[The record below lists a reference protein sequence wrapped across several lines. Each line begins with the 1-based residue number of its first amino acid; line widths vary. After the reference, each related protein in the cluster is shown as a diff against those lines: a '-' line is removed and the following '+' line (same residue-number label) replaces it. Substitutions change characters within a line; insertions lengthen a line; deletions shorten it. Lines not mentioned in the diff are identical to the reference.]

1 MYSRLV
7 KALKKLGAKCT
18 AAGTQVTG
26 DNVDGVVECI
36 AEHYAGG
43 GGGSG
48 GVIITPIVADK
59 DNIVSFRELATGFYT
74 FHGYF
79 TPYSGSDVSMSA
91 PYPAFG
97 TVINDGEISYVQILF
112 PYKNQVQY
120 LEVTDNS
127 YKRSDVKLAN
137 YGVINVAEF
146 QKVME
151 YATNISIGSDCETL
165 SEVIA
170 ALAEKLSYGEMNGE
184 FEYSENLTDG
194 EVTSYSIKGIGS
206 VTNTDLVFP
215 ENYNG
220 KPVTLISSD
229 AFKDNTTITS
239 IVIPDGYTSIGME
252 AFRGCTALE
261 SAVIGNG
268 ITGIGTNVFL
278 DAELKRVKFG
288 NSITRITS
296 YAFNGCPLELLDF
309 REATVVPTLDDGTI
323 FVGMAAGCQI
333 VVPDALYDEWVAASR
348 WSNLE
353 KATYV
358 KASEYTGV

>member
-36 AEHYAGG
+36 AEHYAVGG
-43 GGGSG
+43 GGDCM
-48 GVIITPIVADK
+48 ITPIVAERDS
-59 DNIVSFRELATGFYT
+59 IVSFRELATGFYT

-79 TPYSGSDVSMSA
+79 TPYFGSDVSMSA

-97 TVINDGEISYVQILF
+97 AVINDGEISYVQILF

-120 LEVTDNS
+120 LEITDDS

-137 YGVINVAEF
+137 YGNINVADF

-151 YATNISIGSDCETL
+151 KATDITLDHSCETL
-165 SEVIA
+165 SEVIS
-170 ALAEKLSYGEMNGE
+170 ALAENLSAGEMDGE

-194 EVTSYSIKGIGS
+194 EVTSYTIKGIGS

-215 ENYNG
+215 ETYNG
-220 KPVTLISSD
+220 KPVTMINGS
-229 AFKDNTTITS
+229 AFRDNTAITS
-239 IVIPDGYTSIGME
+239 IVIPDSYVSLGMDT
-252 AFRGCTALE
+252 FRGCTALE
-261 SAVIGNG
+261 SAVIGEAISSIGERLFYQSGLKSIKFNG
-268 ITGIGTNVFL
+268 TVAKIG
-278 DAELKRVKFG
+278 
-288 NSITRITS
+288 SS
-296 YAFNGCPLELLDF
+296 AFNSCNLVLLDF
-309 REATVVPTLDDGTI
+309 SSCTTVPTILSDSA
-323 FVGMAAGCQI
+323 FVGLEEGCKI
-333 VVPDALYDEWVAASR
+333 IVPDYLYNDWTATSMWV
-348 WSNLE
+348 NLE
-353 KATYV
+353 NATYV

>member
-1 MYSRLV
+1 MNSRLS
-7 KALKKLGAKCT
+7 KALRKLGKKCT
-18 AAGTQVTG
+18 PEGTQVTG
-26 DNVDGVVECI
+26 DNVDGLLECI
-36 AEHYAGG
+36 AEHYVN
-43 GGGSG
+43 GGGSCH
-48 GVIITPIVADK
+48 VKPIVAPDQES
-59 DNIVSFRELATGFYT
+59 IVSFRELETGLYT
-74 FHGYF
+74 FHGHF
-79 TPYSGSDVSMSA
+79 TPYWGSDVYSTA
-91 PYPAFG
+91 PYPVLAS
-97 TVINDGEISYVQILF
+97 VINDGEISYVQILF

-151 YATNISIGSDCETL
+151 HATSISVGHECETL
-165 SEVIA
+165 GEVIS
-170 ALAEKLSYGEMNGE
+170 ALAEKVSYGEMNGE

-215 ENYNG
+215 ETYNG
-220 KPVTLISSD
+220 KPVTLISVG
-229 AFKDNTTITS
+229 AFKDNATITS
-239 IVIPDGYTSIGME
+239 IVIPDSYTSIGME
-252 AFRGCTALE
+252 AFSGCTALE
-261 SAVIGNG
+261 SAVIGKG

-278 DAELKRVKFG
+278 NAELKRVKFG

-296 YAFNGCPLELLDF
+296 YAFYSCPLELLDF
-309 REATVVPTLDDGTI
+309 REATSVPTLDDGTI
-323 FVGMAAGCQI
+323 FVGMAEGCQI

-348 WSNLE
+348 WSNLT

>member
-7 KALKKLGAKCT
+7 KALKMLGEKCT
-18 AAGTQVTG
+18 AAGTKVEG

-36 AEHYAGG
+36 AKHYAGG
-43 GGGSG
+43 GGAD
-48 GVIITPIVADK
+48 GVTITPIVADR
-59 DNIVSFRELATGFYT
+59 DNVTSFRELATGFYT

-79 TPYSGSDVSMSA
+79 TPYFGSDVSMSA

-112 PYKNQVQY
+112 PYKNQMQY
-120 LEVTDNS
+120 LEITDDS

-137 YGVINVAEF
+137 YGEIQVSEF

-151 YATNISIGSDCETL
+151 HATSISIGRDCETL
-165 SEVIA
+165 SEVISS
-170 ALAEKLSYGEMNGE
+170 LAEKLSFGEMNGE

-215 ENYNG
+215 ETYNG
-220 KPVTLISSD
+220 KPVTELNSN
-229 AFKDNTTITS
+229 AFMENTTITS
-239 IVIPDGYTSIGME
+239 IVIPDSYTSIGMN

-278 DAELKRVKFG
+278 YAELKRVKFG

-309 REATVVPTLDDGTI
+309 REATSVPTLDDGTI
-323 FVGMAAGCQI
+323 FVGMAEGCQI
-333 VVPDALYDEWVAASR
+333 VVPDALYEEWVAASLWR
-348 WSNLE
+348 DLE
-353 KATYV
+353 EATYV
-358 KASEYTGV
+358 KASEYTEV

>member
-1 MYSRLV
+1 MYSRIV

-18 AAGTQVTG
+18 AAGTEVQG
-26 DNVDGVVECI
+26 DNIDGVLECI

-43 GGGSG
+43 GSG
-48 GVIITPIVADK
+48 GGCIVTPIVADRN
-59 DNIVSFRELATGFYT
+59 NITSFRDLETGFYT
-74 FHGYF
+74 FHGFF
-79 TPYSGSDVSMSA
+79 TPYVGSDVSMNA

-97 TVINDGEISYVQILF
+97 SVINDGEISYVQILF

-120 LEVTDNS
+120 LEITDNS

-151 YATNISIGSDCETL
+151 YATNLSIGRDCETL

-170 ALAEKLSYGEMNGE
+170 ALAEKVSYGEMNGE
-184 FEYSENLTDG
+184 FEYGENLTDG
-194 EVTSYSIKGIGS
+194 EVQSYTIKGIGS

-215 ENYNG
+215 ETYNG
-220 KPVTLISSD
+220 KPVTELNPN
-229 AFKDNTTITS
+229 AFMENTTITS
-239 IVIPDGYTSIGME
+239 IAIPDSYTSIGMNC
-252 AFRGCTALE
+252 FRGCTALE

-278 DAELKRVKFG
+278 YAELKWVKFG

-323 FVGMAAGCQI
+323 FVGMVEGCQI
-333 VVPDALYDEWVAASR
+333 VVPDVLHEEWVAASM
-348 WSNLE
+348 WSDLD
-353 KATYV
+353 ATFV
-358 KASEYTGV
+358 KASEYTEV